1 MRQPETQTD
10 PGHNNDYLSKR
21 KNNHQ
26 FYRIGQLRRAKLHAA
41 HLIESIGSN
50 RVLPR
55 SLHRLLEASLVL
67 ETTDTKILATYLKQ
81 SPATIRTEFQ
91 RIRNILGHVGEF
103 QKISNIKI

>member
-1 MRQPETQTD
+1 MRQLEPPTD
-10 PGHNNDYLSKR
+10 PNYNNDYLSKR

-50 RVLPR
+50 KVLSP
-55 SLHRLLEASLVL
+55 SLHRLLEACLVL
-67 ETTDTKILATYLKQ
+67 ETTNAKILATYLKQ

-103 QKISNIKI
+103 QKVSNIK